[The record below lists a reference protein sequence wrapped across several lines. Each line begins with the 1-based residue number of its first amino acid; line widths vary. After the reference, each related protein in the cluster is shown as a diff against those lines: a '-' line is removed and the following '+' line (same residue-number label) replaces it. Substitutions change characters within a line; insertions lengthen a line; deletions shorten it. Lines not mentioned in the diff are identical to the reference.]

1 MIFDSDDPEVADKF
15 LTLLWKLDG
24 TQPCAEDPDKWT
36 ENWTGRPIPDEVA
49 ERMCAGCPFIK
60 ECDAY
65 ATAAGEETGIWGGR
79 SPEMRKRNGTLH

>member
-1 MIFDSDDPEVADKF
+1 MAIFEFDDPSVADKY
-15 LTLLWKLDG
+15 LTLLWSLDG

-36 ENWTGRPIPDEVA
+36 ENWTGRPIPDSVA
-49 ERMCAGCPFIK
+49 EDMCAGCPFIV

-79 SPEMRKRNGTLH
+79 SPEMRRRDG